1 MKEDQETSGVI
12 AALRQWAQTATKPKL
27 KPLWGKSRELR
38 ETALR
43 TASSFKRR
51 CEVYIRRS
59 EQDTY
64 GLIDQRRL
72 RAAAALS
79 RICRAMVSDCEEF
92 FASAEGAPLSK
103 LDSSLAKLCDRV
115 KTNYN
120 ESGRLIVGIYGSE
133 NSSLKMEIESLQ
145 QVKNQVSIFQSRNR
159 ETMKSQALIEELV
172 TSLAEH
178 LDSIDGLKASRT
190 QIEKEI
196 RELNLGIGSI
206 ESVISEIEADPE
218 VISLD
223 TNQRELKNLRRELLD
238 QKISRL
244 RGPLSRFLS
253 VSKEGLNA
261 PEAVETLSKYM
272 RAPLTSLARE
282 SDGYPGLKEVLLA
295 LQKAIETGQVGLDR
309 KKALKTLERI
319 RQILGGSLLSLQKDA
334 RRTVETRKELL
345 RSQTVRQLQSRRAH
359 LKLEHD
365 SLVDSRKLLEA
376 RTSRLS
382 EETSSKRG
390 QLEGCLGRIE
400 KLVNNDFG
408 KNLPSDLRDRILL
421 LGRG

>member
-1 MKEDQETSGVI
+1 VKEDQETSGVI
-12 AALRQWAQTATKPKL
+12 AALRQWTQTATKPKL

-120 ESGRLIVGIYGSE
+120 ESGRLIVGTYGSE

-159 ETMKSQALIEELV
+159 ETMKSQALIEELA

-178 LDSIDGLKASRT
+178 LDSIDGLKTSRT

-223 TNQRELKNLRRELLD
+223 TNQRDLRSLRQELLD

-253 VSKEGLNA
+253 VSREGQNT

-272 RAPLTSLARE
+272 QAPLTSLARE
-282 SDGYPGLKEVLLA
+282 SDGYPGLKGVLLA
-295 LQKAIETGQVGLDR
+295 LQNAIETGQVGLDR

-319 RQILGGSLLSLQKDA
+319 KQILGGSLVSLQKEA
-334 RRTVETRKELL
+334 KQTFETRRDLF
-345 RSQTVRQLQSRRAH
+345 RSPTVRQLQSRRAH
-359 LKLEHD
+359 LKLERD
-365 SLVDSRKLLEA
+365 SLVDSRDLLEA
-376 RTSRLS
+376 KISRLS
-382 EETSSKRG
+382 EETSSKRS

-400 KLVNNDFG
+400 KLVNDDFG
-408 KNLPSDLRDRILL
+408 RNLPSDLRDRILL
-421 LGRG
+421 LGRD

>member
-1 MKEDQETSGVI
+1 VVKEEQKTSGVI
-12 AALRQWAQTATKPKL
+12 AALRQWTQTATGPRL
-27 KPLWGKSRELR
+27 RPLWGKSRQLS
-38 ETALR
+38 ETAFR
-43 TASSFKRR
+43 TVLSIRGR
-51 CEVYIRRS
+51 CEIYIHRS
-59 EQDTY
+59 EQDTF

-79 RICRAMVSDCEEF
+79 RICRATVSDCEEF
-92 FASAEGAPLSK
+92 LTSAKGAPLSK
-103 LDSSLAKLCDRV
+103 LDSSLARLCERA
-115 KTNYN
+115 KSNYN

-145 QVKNQVSIFQSRNR
+145 QMKNQVSIFQSRNR
-159 ETMKSQALIEELV
+159 ETMKSQALIEELE

-196 RELNLGIGSI
+196 HELSLRIGSI

-218 VISLD
+218 IISLD

-244 RGPLSRFLS
+244 RSPLSRFLS
-253 VSKEGLNA
+253 VSKEGQNA
-261 PEAVETLSKYM
+261 PEAVEALSKYM

-282 SDGYPGLKEVLLA
+282 SDGYPGLKGVLLA
-295 LQKAIETGQVGLDR
+295 LQNAIETGQVGLDR

-319 RQILGGSLLSLQKDA
+319 KQILGGSLLSLQKEA
-334 RRTVETRKELL
+334 KQTFETRKELF
-345 RSQTVRQLQSRRAH
+345 RSPTVRQLQSRRAH
-359 LKLEHD
+359 LKLERD
-365 SLVDSRKLLEA
+365 SLVDSRDLLEA
-376 RTSRLS
+376 KINRLL
-382 EETSSKRG
+382 EETSSKRS

-400 KLVNNDFG
+400 KLVKNDFG
-408 KNLPSDLRDRILL
+408 KNLPSDLRSRILL
-421 LGRG
+421 LAE